1 MQLQG
6 RCWREG
12 RVSPLDCSG
21 GEELNRMHIQSSW
34 IIHKGIKSTKTLPAA
49 HSEFLVLFPSCLSGP
64 ARHLLPLQNH
74 GDEFF
79 HGPSVPKPVT
89 EDRLASLPV
98 AISQKHPSLPL
109 SSFDPLC
116 PPPLPRTGHLTP
128 VANPAAVLGG
138 GTWAEELPQEF
149 PHVPSGSPNRGA
161 ARQAERWEQEQP
173 SCLPQIRLGWRT
185 QPFSG
190 TGKSG
195 LGLQLVVRRVGIL
208 ACCFSQMGDLQVKTD
223 HNKEQ
228 KWQPHFHTWWKRH
241 GGGAVPPSQHPQLQ
255 ANAVTS
261 AIGGS
266 NDYS

>member
-49 HSEFLVLFPSCLSGP
+49 HSEFLVLFPSCLSGL

-74 GDEFF
+74 GVEFF

-109 SSFDPLC
+109 RSFDPLC

-149 PHVPSGSPNRGA
+149 PMSPAGPRTGVQPGRQSGGSKNNPPACHRSGWAGGHSPSP
-161 ARQAERWEQEQP
+161 
-173 SCLPQIRLGWRT
+173 
-185 QPFSG
+185 
-190 TGKSG
+190 G
-195 LGLQLVVRRVGIL
+195 LGNQGL
-208 ACCFSQMGDLQVKTD
+208 
-223 HNKEQ
+223 
-228 KWQPHFHTWWKRH
+228 
-241 GGGAVPPSQHPQLQ
+241 
-255 ANAVTS
+255 
-261 AIGGS
+261 
-266 NDYS
+266 DYSW

>member
-1 MQLQG
+1 MSKKRKKKAQTEKNQRCSIMQLQG

-49 HSEFLVLFPSCLSGP
+49 HSEFLVLFPSCLSGL

-116 PPPLPRTGHLTP
+116 PPTP
-128 VANPAAVLGG
+128 
-138 GTWAEELPQEF
+138 
-149 PHVPSGSPNRGA
+149 SPDR
-161 ARQAERWEQEQP
+161 P
-173 SCLPQIRLGWRT
+173 FDTSC
-185 QPFSG
+185 
-190 TGKSG
+190 
-195 LGLQLVVRRVGIL
+195 
-208 ACCFSQMGDLQVKTD
+208 
-223 HNKEQ
+223 
-228 KWQPHFHTWWKRH
+228 
-241 GGGAVPPSQHPQLQ
+241 
-255 ANAVTS
+255 
-261 AIGGS
+261 
-266 NDYS
+266 